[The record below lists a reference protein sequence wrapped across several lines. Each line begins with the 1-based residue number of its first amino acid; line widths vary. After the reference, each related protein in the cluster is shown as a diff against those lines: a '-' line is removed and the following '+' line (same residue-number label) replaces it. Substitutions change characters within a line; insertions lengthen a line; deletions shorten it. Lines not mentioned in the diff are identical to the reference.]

1 MPLPEESTSFISADN
16 SQFGDTIE
24 AYMEKQIDDLYDIYF
39 SISGDTPVLV
49 VEDIDI
55 FHPLILEE
63 MSDGSFKIS
72 FYYFP
77 GGGDPIDTREW
88 VSESGEAL
96 TWSEVI

>member
-1 MPLPEESTSFISADN
+1 MPVPEESTSFISADE

-24 AYMEKQIDDLYDIYF
+24 AYMELQGDDLYDIFF
-39 SISGDTPVLV
+39 SISQDTPVLV
-49 VEDIDI
+49 AENLPI

-63 MSDGSFKIS
+63 MPDGSFKIS

-77 GGGDPIDTREW
+77 GNGDPIDTRVW
-88 VSESGEAL
+88 VSESGESG